1 MSTILRL
8 LIVVPIGFVFAVIA
22 AGLTVALGIFG
33 LNPSSGA
40 AGWILIF
47 TAWTAA
53 YAGAFAFMPW
63 LIAVVFAEG
72 FGFRSVF
79 YWFAVGGGI
88 GARGLCSHRIL
99 RRYRRRRFRPR
110 HPPRGGICRRLRL
123 LADRRAELGRGL
135 RPTRRWSAGEI
146 NRSPSATE

>member
-33 LNPSSGA
+33 LYPSSDAG
-40 AGWILIF
+40 GWILLF

-63 LIAVVFAEG
+63 LIAVVCAEG
-72 FGFRSVF
+72 FGFRSVY
-79 YWFAVGGGI
+79 YWFAVGGAI
-88 GARGLCSHRIL
+88 GAAAYAFTGFYGDTDGGSGLAIHL
-99 RRYRRRRFRPR
+99 AAGFV
-110 HPPRGGICRRLRL
+110 GGFAYWLIV
-123 LADRRAELGRGL
+123 GRSSGQGL
-135 RPTRRWSAGEI
+135 VRQAGGQSA
-146 NRSPSATE
+146 R